1 MEDMVAVAE
10 VALEEVVDTEAD
22 TVVVSEVATVV
33 DLEEGVDT
41 AAVVALEVVT
51 AILEADTIAV
61 GMITM
66 APAVM
71 AIVYHL
77 ILEAGKYCIE
87 PIILLID

>member
-1 MEDMVAVAE
+1 MVAVAE

-22 TVVVSEVATVV
+22 TAVVSEVATAV
-33 DLEEGVDT
+33 DLEEEVDM

-51 AILEADTIAV
+51 AILEVDTIAV

-71 AIVYHL
+71 AIVYL

-87 PIILLID
+87 PIILILID